1 MTWQT
6 GDELKLRCK
15 CQYVVTVEKVPQVG
29 EKVQEEKKDAIKQTD
44 MLLSN
49 DDLDLISG
57 GKQEDFHK
65 KYCLLHGWYDSYEC
79 PQCAAESQD

>member
-1 MTWQT
+1 MKLT
-6 GDELKLRCK
+6 DKLKT
-15 CQYVVTVEKVPQVG
+15 QVESSAAK
-29 EKVQEEKKDAIKQTD
+29 EEKKDAIKQTD

-79 PQCAAESQD
+79 PQCAAEGQD

>member
-29 EKVQEEKKDAIKQTD
+29 EKVQEEKKDAKSKHHT
-44 MLLSN
+44 LLSK
-49 DDLDLISG
+49 ICS
-57 GKQEDFHK
+57 
-65 KYCLLHGWYDSYEC
+65 
-79 PQCAAESQD
+79 A

>member
-1 MTWQT
+1 MKLT
-6 GDELKLRCK
+6 DKLKT
-15 CQYVVTVEKVPQVG
+15 QVESSAAK
-29 EKVQEEKKDAIKQTD
+29 EEKKDAIKQTD

-49 DDLDLISG
+49 DELDLISG

-79 PQCAAESQD
+79 PQCAAEGQD

>member
-1 MTWQT
+1 MKLT
-6 GDELKLRCK
+6 DKLKT
-15 CQYVVTVEKVPQVG
+15 QVESSAAK
-29 EKVQEEKKDAIKQTD
+29 EEKKDAIKQTD

-49 DDLDLISG
+49 DELDLISG
-57 GKQEDFHK
+57 GKQEDFLK

>member
-1 MTWQT
+1 MKLT
-6 GDELKLRCK
+6 DKLKT
-15 CQYVVTVEKVPQVG
+15 QVESSAAK
-29 EKVQEEKKDAIKQTD
+29 EEKKDAIKQTD

-49 DDLDLISG
+49 DELDLISG

>member
-1 MTWQT
+1 MKLT
-6 GDELKLRCK
+6 DKLKT
-15 CQYVVTVEKVPQVG
+15 QVESSAAK
-29 EKVQEEKKDAIKQTD
+29 EEKKDAIKQTD

-57 GKQEDFHK
+57 GKKEDFLK

>member
-1 MTWQT
+1 MKLT
-6 GDELKLRCK
+6 DKLKT
-15 CQYVVTVEKVPQVG
+15 QVESSAAK
-29 EKVQEEKKDAIKQTD
+29 EEKKDAFKQTD

-49 DDLDLISG
+49 DELDLISG

>member
-1 MTWQT
+1 MKLT
-6 GDELKLRCK
+6 DKLKT
-15 CQYVVTVEKVPQVG
+15 QVESSAAK
-29 EKVQEEKKDAIKQTD
+29 EEKKDAIKQTD

-57 GKQEDFHK
+57 GKQEDFLK
-65 KYCLLHGWYDSYEC
+65 KYCLLHVCYDSYEC